1 MPQWTEKLRMIR
13 LQKKFLLASLIFNL
27 IAGAVSQAHVWA
39 AAVETFAGALQT
51 PWAIAR
57 QFGRLRAVVERPDKA
72 TYLLTSNHD
81 GGGSPGPQD
90 DRVLRV
96 TFK

>member
-13 LQKKFLLASLIFNL
+13 LEKKFLLAGLIFNL
-27 IAGAVSQAHVWA
+27 IAGAVSQAQVWA

-57 QFGRLRAVVERPDKA
+57 QFGRLRAVERPDKA